1 MKSLDVYIN
10 ESSINAELLLEAIS
24 EVNENSTLQNVY
36 EFMFDKMFEN

>member
-10 ESSINAELLLEAIS
+10 ESSINEELLLEAIS

-36 EFMFDKMFEN
+36 R